1 MAKETK
7 ITLPLS
13 ADLLEKLAN
22 FQEIEL
28 QDVIIDLEEIELN
41 VSSGGGGGINPVI
54 MNRMAY
60 EFALIRDSAARMS
73 QAFGGVMPT
82 MAPIAMP
89 IAEFSGPAHAVNSS
103 RPPRFSTLSSAVTSF
118 NYAVLREEQAPCIPV

>member
-41 VSSGGGGGINPVI
+41 VN
-54 MNRMAY
+54 
-60 EFALIRDSAARMS
+60 
-73 QAFGGVMPT
+73 T
-82 MAPIAMP
+82 
-89 IAEFSGPAHAVNSS
+89 
-103 RPPRFSTLSSAVTSF
+103 
-118 NYAVLREEQAPCIPV
+118 